1 MAPIQRRTLL
11 RGSAAATAA
20 TLAGGPALAQPAAP
34 PAVPDAGSPSA
45 KAPAAPPPG
54 AAPKGPPAEPV
65 THILARYAATAP
77 VEQIPPPVRH
87 EAARTLLNWVGV
99 AVGGSREG
107 APGRAVKALMPF
119 SGPAQASLFGRTERM
134 DVLHAALVN
143 GISSHVLDFDDTH
156 LKTIIHPAGP
166 VASALTAWSQH
177 RPVAGLDFM
186 NALVLGC
193 EIELRL
199 GNAVYPEH
207 YAKGWHITG
216 TTGVFGAVAA
226 TGRLLGLDEGHMAW
240 AIGLAA
246 SQPVGLKVQFG
257 SDTKSFHP
265 GRAAQNGMVSALLAQ
280 AGYTASEVAIEGF
293 DGWGQAMST
302 RHDWSE
308 VTEGL
313 GTRYEVALN
322 TYKPFAAGIVSHPAI
337 DAAIQLRDAD
347 AIRPEDIA
355 AVDLKVHPLVLNLMG
370 KTDPKAGLEGKFS
383 IYHAVAVALVTGR
396 GGEKAFTDE
405 AVTDPRVVAVR
416 KAVTAEVDPAIR
428 ADQVDMTVTLK
439 DGRVLHKFIEH
450 AVGSQANPMTDAQ
463 LEGKFT
469 DLCEGILPPDRV
481 KRLIDLCWGVWD
493 LPDVGEI
500 GRAGAAVA

>member
-1 MAPIQRRTLL
+1 MVLIERRSLL
-11 RGSAAATAA
+11 RSSTAAAVAA
-20 TLAGGPALAQPAAP
+20 LAGGPALAQSTTTSGASSGAPAP
-34 PAVPDAGSPSA
+34 TA
-45 KAPAAPPPG
+45 KAD
-54 AAPKGPPAEPV
+54 AAPKGSPAEPV

-77 VEQIPPPVRH
+77 ASDIPPAVRH
-87 EAARTLLNWVGV
+87 EAARTLVNWVGV
-99 AVGGSREG
+99 AVGGSRQG
-107 APGRAVKALMPF
+107 APDHAVRALLPF
-119 SGPAQASLFGRTERM
+119 SGPPQAGLFGRTERL
-134 DVLHAALVN
+134 DALHAALVN

-156 LKTIIHPAGP
+156 LRTIIHPAGP
-166 VASALTAWSQH
+166 VASALTAWAQY
-177 RPVAGLDFM
+177 RPVSGADFM
-186 NALVLGC
+186 NALVIGC
-193 EIELRL
+193 ETELRL
-199 GNAVYPEH
+199 GNSVFPEH

-216 TTGVFGAVAA
+216 TTGVFGSAA
-226 TGRLLGLDEGHMAW
+226 AMGRLLGLDERHLVW

-280 AGYTASEVAIEGF
+280 QGYTASEVAIEGF

-308 VTEGL
+308 VMEGL
-313 GTRYEVALN
+313 GSHYEIALN

-337 DAAIQLRDAD
+337 DAAIQLRA
-347 AIRPEDIA
+347 EDHIQPDQIA
-355 AVDLKVHPLVLNLMG
+355 SVDLKVHPLVLNLMG

-396 GGEKAFTDE
+396 GGEKAFTDA
-405 AVTDPRVVAVR
+405 AVTDPQVVAVR
-416 KAVTAEVDPAIR
+416 KTVTAEIDPAMK
-428 ADQVDMTVTLK
+428 ADQVDMTVKLK
-439 DGRVLHKFIEH
+439 DGRVLHKFVEH

-463 LEGKFT
+463 LADKFA
-469 DLCEGILPPDRV
+469 DLCDGILPPDRA

-500 GRAGAAVA
+500 GRAGAAAA

>member
-1 MAPIQRRTLL
+1 MALIERRTLL
-11 RGSAAATAA
+11 RSSVAGVAAAF
-20 TLAGGPALAQPAAP
+20 AGGTALAQGT
-34 PAVPDAGSPSA
+34 DG

-77 VEQIPPPVRH
+77 VDQIPPAVRH

-99 AVGGSREG
+99 AVGGSRQG
-107 APGRAVKALMPF
+107 APDHAAKALAPF
-119 SGPAQASLFGRTERM
+119 SGPPQAGLFGRPERF
-134 DVLHAALVN
+134 DVMNAALVN

-166 VASALTAWSQH
+166 VASALTAWAQY
-177 RPVAGLDFM
+177 RPVSGAAFM
-186 NALVLGC
+186 NALVIGC
-193 EIELRL
+193 EAELRL

-216 TTGVFGAVAA
+216 TTGVFGAA
-226 TGRLLGLDEGHMAW
+226 TALGRLLDLDERHMAW
-240 AIGLAA
+240 AIGIAA

-265 GRAAQNGMVSALLAQ
+265 GRAAQNGMTAALLAQ
-280 AGYTASEVAIEGF
+280 QGFTASEVALEGF

-313 GTRYEVALN
+313 GTRYEIALN

-337 DAAIQLRDAD
+337 DAAIQLRDTARIAPD
-347 AIRPEDIA
+347 AIA
-355 AVDLKVHPLVLNLMG
+355 KVDLKVHPLVLNLMG
-370 KTDPKAGLEGKFS
+370 KTDPRAGLEGKFS

-396 GGEKAFTDE
+396 GGEKAFTDA
-405 AVTDPRVVAVR
+405 AVNDPTVVAVR
-416 KAVTAEVDPAIR
+416 KTITAEIDPVIKP
-428 ADQVDMTVTLK
+428 DQVDMTVTLK
-439 DGRVLHKFIEH
+439 DGRVLHRFIDH
-450 AVGSQANPMTDAQ
+450 AVGSQSNPMSDRQ
-463 LEGKFT
+463 LEDKFT
-469 DLCEGILPPDRV
+469 DLCDGILPPDQM
-481 KRLIDLCWGVWD
+481 KRLIGLCWGVWD
-493 LPDVGEI
+493 LKDAGDI
-500 GRAGAAVA
+500 GRAGTSA

>member
-1 MAPIQRRTLL
+1 M
-11 RGSAAATAA
+11 
-20 TLAGGPALAQPAAP
+20 
-34 PAVPDAGSPSA
+34 
-45 KAPAAPPPG
+45 
-54 AAPKGPPAEPV
+54 
-65 THILARYAATAP
+65 ARYAASSPAS
-77 VEQIPPPVRH
+77 QIPPNVRH

-107 APGRAVKALMPF
+107 APDHAVKALLPF
-119 SGPAQASLFGRTERM
+119 SGPPQAGLFGRSERL
-134 DVLHAALVN
+134 DALHAALVN

-166 VASALTAWSQH
+166 VASALTAWAQY
-177 RPVAGLDFM
+177 RPVSGADFM
-186 NALVLGC
+186 TALVLGC
-193 EIELRL
+193 EIECRM

-216 TTGVFGAVAA
+216 TTGVFGAAA
-226 TGRLLGLDEGHMAW
+226 AMGRVLGLDEQHMTW

-280 AGYTASEVAIEGF
+280 QGYTASEVAIEGF

-302 RHDWSE
+302 RHDWAE

-313 GTRYEVALN
+313 GTRYELALN

-337 DAAIQLRDAD
+337 DAAIQLRDANGFK
-347 AIRPEDIA
+347 PEDIK

-396 GGEKAFTDE
+396 GGEKAFTDA
-405 AVTDPRVVAVR
+405 AVTDPQVVAVR
-416 KAVTAEVDPAIR
+416 KTVTAVIDPAIK
-428 ADQVDMTVTLK
+428 ADQVDLTVTLT

-463 LEGKFT
+463 LAQKFT
-469 DLCEGILPPDRV
+469 DLCDGILPADQT
-481 KRLIDLCWGVWD
+481 KRLLDLCWGVWD

-500 GRAGAAVA
+500 GRTGALKA

>member
-11 RGSAAATAA
+11 RNSAAAAAAALTGGTAVA
-20 TLAGGPALAQPAAP
+20 QTGPA
-34 PAVPDAGSPSA
+34 PDAKPA
-45 KAPAAPPPG
+45 AAPPPG
-54 AAPKGPPAEPV
+54 AAPKGPPPEPV

-77 VEQIPPPVRH
+77 ASDIPPNVRH

-99 AVGGSREG
+99 AVGGSRQG
-107 APGRAVKALMPF
+107 APNHAVKALLPF
-119 SGPAQASLFGRTERM
+119 SGPAQANLFGRAERM
-134 DVLHAALVN
+134 DALHAALVN

-156 LKTIIHPAGP
+156 LRTIIHPAGP
-166 VASALTAWSQH
+166 VASALTAWSQY
-177 RPVAGLDFM
+177 RPLSGADAM
-186 NALVLGC
+186 NALVIGC
-193 EIELRL
+193 EVELRL
-199 GNAVYPEH
+199 GNSVFPEH

-216 TTGVFGAVAA
+216 TTGVFGSAAA
-226 TGRLLGLDEGHMAW
+226 TGRALGLDERRMTW

-265 GRAAQNGMVSALLAQ
+265 GRAAQNGMVSALLAEQ
-280 AGYTASEVAIEGF
+280 GFTASEVAIEGF

-313 GTRYEVALN
+313 GTRYEIALN

-347 AIRPEDIA
+347 HIQPDQIKS
-355 AVDLKVHPLVLNLMG
+355 VDLKVHPLVLNLMG

-383 IYHAVAVALVTGR
+383 IYHAVAVALVTGH
-396 GGEKAFTDE
+396 GGEKAFTDA
-405 AVTDPRVVAVR
+405 AVTDPQVVAVR
-416 KAVTAEVDPAIR
+416 KTVTAEIDPAIK

-463 LEGKFT
+463 LAGKFT
-469 DLCEGILPPDRV
+469 DLCDGILPPDRA
-481 KRLIDLCWGVWD
+481 KRLLDLCWGVWD
-493 LPDVGEI
+493 LKDVGEI
-500 GRAGAAVA
+500 GRAAAALA